1 MKGNQLLMRVSVDKD
16 SLLGKVA
23 AIEKKAE
30 DLRFEAMCLREA
42 ISCNQCDEEEK
53 PEE

>member
-1 MKGNQLLMRVSVDKD
+1 MEGNQLLIRVSVDRE

-30 DLRFEAMCLREA
+30 ELRFEAMHLREA
-42 ISCNQCDEEEK
+42 ITCGQYDEEEK
-53 PEE
+53 PEA